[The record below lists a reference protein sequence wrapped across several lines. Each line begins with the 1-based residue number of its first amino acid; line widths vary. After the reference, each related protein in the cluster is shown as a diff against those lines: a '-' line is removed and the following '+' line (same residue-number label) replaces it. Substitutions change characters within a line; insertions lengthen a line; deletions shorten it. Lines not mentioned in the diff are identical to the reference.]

1 MSRPIIGITTNL
13 GSKGAELAEGYWR
26 SIEIAGGT
34 PMLLVPTD
42 DSATLISQVEQL
54 DGLLL
59 SGGGDINPIL
69 IGEEPIP
76 ELGGINPRRD
86 TYELQLLEEAL
97 HRSIPVLGICRGM
110 QVVALGCGGKVAQD
124 MAVWW
129 SRHPEAMRDADT
141 GSLLKHSQD
150 APRDCAT
157 HHVTVKEGTMLHDF
171 VETTRFAVNSFHH
184 QAVVHPGSLTVSATA
199 ADGCIE
205 AIESRAAMSFVM
217 GVQWHPEC
225 LGDVFSQRIFRRFV
239 QEAAIFCRALNL
251 HASIT
256 TLDSH
261 CDTPM
266 TFDAAL
272 KAHGGDEKA
281 ALDYTDKRHESD
293 GTVYLVDAERMDAG
307 HLDEVFMVSYIPQ
320 GPRTPEGYAV
330 ARSMVEETYRRMDMM
345 EEVTP
350 GLRGRIHRG
359 IENGYALGTD
369 LSLVAHYK
377 KMGCEYITLCHNGH
391 NDLCDSAKPKPGEP
405 QAEHGGLSPLGRE
418 MVREMNRQH
427 MLIDV
432 SHAAEKTV
440 LDVLECSERPVAVTH
455 TCCRDL
461 RNHPRNLSDRVLKA
475 VAERG
480 GVVQCTMYRDFVAL
494 DHPEAYG
501 ISPADNASILTFM
514 VHLEHLIS
522 LCGIDHVGIGSDFDG
537 DGGVAG
543 LEDASRMIGITV
555 RLLKAG
561 YSDDE
566 ICKIWGDNFRRVL
579 CGSR

>member
-13 GSKGAELAEGYWR
+13 GSKGAELAEGYWH
-26 SIEIAGGT
+26 SIERAGAT
-34 PMLLVPTD
+34 PLLLVPTD
-42 DSATLISQVEQL
+42 DTATLISQVEQL

-86 TYELQLLEEAL
+86 TYELRLLDEAL
-97 HRSIPVLGICRGM
+97 RRSLPVLGICRGM
-110 QVVALGCGGKVAQD
+110 QVIALGCGGKVAQD
-124 MAVWW
+124 MRVWW
-129 SRHPEAMRDADT
+129 GAHPATSDGGAPLT
-141 GSLLKHSQD
+141 LLKHSQD

-157 HHVTVKEGTMLHDF
+157 HHVSVLPDTMLAEA
-171 VETTRFAVNSFHH
+171 VQAPRFPVNSFHH
-184 QAVVHPGSLTVSATA
+184 QAVVDAGSLRVAATA

-205 AIESRAAMSFVM
+205 AIESRPSRSFIM

-225 LGDVFSQRIFRRFV
+225 MADRHSQQIFRRFV
-239 QEAAIFCRALNL
+239 EEAEYFCRALNL

-266 TFDAAL
+266 TFEAAL
-272 KAHGGDEKA
+272 EAHDGDETM
-281 ALDYTDKRHESD
+281 ALDYTDKRHETD
-293 GTVYLVDAERMDAG
+293 GKPYFVDAERMDIG

-320 GPRTPEGYAV
+320 GQRTEEGYA
-330 ARSMVEETYRRMDMM
+330 AAKKMVEETYRRISIM
-345 EEVTP
+345 ESVTP
-350 GLRGRIHRG
+350 RLRGRIHRG
-359 IENGYALGTD
+359 IENGYAMGTD
-369 LSLVAHYK
+369 LELIAHYK
-377 KMGCEYITLCHNGH
+377 RMGCEYITLCHNGH
-391 NDLCDSAKPKPGEP
+391 NDLCDSAKPKADEP
-405 QAEHGGLSPLGRE
+405 AAEHGGLSELGRE
-418 MVREMNRQH
+418 AVREMNRLG

-432 SHAAEKTV
+432 SHAAEKSV
-440 LDVLECSERPVAVTH
+440 MDVLECSSRPIAVTH
-455 TCCRDL
+455 TCCRAL
-461 RNHPRNLSDRVLKA
+461 RNHPRNLSDEVLKA
-475 VAERG
+475 VASQG
-480 GVVQCTMYRDFVAL
+480 GVVQCTMYEDFVAL

-501 ISPADNASILTFM
+501 IAPEDNASILTFM
-514 VHLEHLIS
+514 VHLEHLIR

-543 LEDASRMIGITV
+543 LEDVSKAIDITV

-561 YSDDE
+561 YSDDD

-579 CGSR
+579 YSC